1 MDDSEI
7 HKSYTDDG
15 DVVAAWAIYIVV
27 VVGLVGYA
35 FVNVFG

>member
-15 DVVAAWAIYIVV
+15 DILAAWVIYIVV